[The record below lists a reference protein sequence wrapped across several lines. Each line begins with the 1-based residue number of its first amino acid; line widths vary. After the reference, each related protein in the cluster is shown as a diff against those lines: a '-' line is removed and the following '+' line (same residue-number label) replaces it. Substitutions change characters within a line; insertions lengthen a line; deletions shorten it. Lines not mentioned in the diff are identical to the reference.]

1 MNNKKIRIAFIK
13 FGGLATGGTERGL
26 QTLAVNLPQDK
37 FDITYFYCDSAPYV
51 NSDYVHPTTDPS
63 RELYMRTKG
72 SHVKLVKFSVGF
84 KNITVPT
91 HDWINTNFWD
101 VFKEED
107 FDIVQ
112 TARAGHPEYPF
123 VHIKNTPIVDLI
135 TLPGMADTQVNIAKS
150 VHISNF
156 QRESWVK
163 AGGPEHISTVIPL
176 LTEFPRQANPV
187 VDKPN
192 NRKFFKGKK
201 IQTVFGMH
209 QRPDDGIYS
218 SIPLDA
224 YSRVE
229 SFFDGP
235 DNDVGF
241 VIMGGSKLYQKQAK
255 ELGLK
260 NFEHVPESGDY
271 EDILSFLENIDVFA
285 HGRADGETYGM
296 AIAEAIYCG
305 LPVISHEAPAMG
317 HWETMNGCG
326 AMTRDVV
333 GYANN
338 LIHFTDKPTT
348 EKIFRNNIEKQA
360 KELSLETN
368 IQKWVDV
375 YEEVWTS
382 HKPLPKST
390 ETNSWL
396 KDWME

>member
-37 FDITYFYCDSAPYV
+37 FDITYFYCDSAPYIG
-51 NSDYVHPTTDPS
+51 SDYIHPTTDPA

-72 SHVKLVKFSVGF
+72 SHVKLVKFHVGQ
-84 KNITVPT
+84 KNITVPSHT
-91 HDWINTNFWD
+91 WVNTNFWD

-123 VHIKNTPIVDLI
+123 VHIKHTPIVDLI
-135 TLPGMADTQVNIAKS
+135 TLPGMADTQSNIAKS
-150 VHISNF
+150 VHISNY
-156 QRESWVK
+156 QKESWVK
-163 AGGPEHISTVIPL
+163 AGGPEHIATVIPL
-176 LTEFPRQANPV
+176 LTEFPRPAKPV
-187 VDKPN
+187 EDKPN

-201 IQTVFGMH
+201 IKTVFGMH

-224 YSRVE
+224 YAMIE
-229 SFFDGP
+229 T
-235 DNDVGF
+235 DNTGF

-255 ELGLK
+255 DLRLK

-271 EDILSFLENIDVFA
+271 EDILGFLENIDVFA

-296 AIAEAIYCG
+296 VIAEALYCG
-305 LPVISHEAPAMG
+305 LPIISHTAPAMG
-317 HWETMNGCG
+317 HWETMGRTG
-326 AMTRDVV
+326 AMTTEVG
-333 GYANN
+333 GYAKAMSNFQDAKFVSETFGER
-338 LIHFTDKPTT
+338 IKD
-348 EKIFRNNIEKQA
+348 QA
-360 KELSLETN
+360 KELSLESN

-375 YEEVWTS
+375 YEEVWANN
-382 HKPLPKST
+382 KPLESSV
-390 ETNSWL
+390 ETNAWL
-396 KDWME
+396 KEWIG

>member
-1 MNNKKIRIAFIK
+1 MSKIKIAAIK
-13 FGGLATGGTERGL
+13 FGGLSAGGTERGL
-26 QTLAVNLPQDK
+26 QTLVANLPQDR
-37 FDITYFYCDSAPYV
+37 FDITYFYCDSAPYIG
-51 NSDYVHPTTDPS
+51 SDWVHPDTNAD
-63 RELYMRTKG
+63 REAYMKNKG
-72 SHVKLVKFSVGF
+72 VRLVKFKVGF
-84 KNITVPT
+84 KNVTSPEHTWV
-91 HDWINTNFWD
+91 NTNFWD
-101 VFKEED
+101 LFKESD

-123 VHIKNTPIVDLI
+123 TKIRNIPIVDLI
-135 TLPGMADTQVNIAKS
+135 TLPGMADSQSNIAKS

-156 QRESWVK
+156 QRESWVR

-176 LTEFPRQANPV
+176 LTEFPRPAKPV

-218 SIPLDA
+218 SMPLEA

-229 SFFDGP
+229 SFFDEP
-235 DNDVGF
+235 DNQIGF
-241 VIMGGSKLYQKQAK
+241 VIMGGSRLYQQQAK

-305 LPVISHEAPAMG
+305 LPIISHAAPAMG
-317 HWETMNGCG
+317 HWETMSGCG
-326 AMTRDVV
+326 AMTTDVV

-338 LIHFTDKPTT
+338 IMRFSDKQST
-348 EKIFRNNIEKQA
+348 EKIFRSNITKQA
-360 KELSLETN
+360 KELSLESN
-368 IQKWVDV
+368 IQKWVDL
-375 YEEVWTS
+375 YEEVWANN
-382 HKPLPKST
+382 KPLKSSA
-390 ETNSWL
+390 ETNA
-396 KDWME
+396 WMKEWIE